1 VELKPRFVFHAN
13 AAALGGRIV
22 KPKDVVIET
31 HAASSLAAVGGRS
44 VSKAGSRKFG
54 DVLSVAS
61 ASTFAEGLFDD
72 PAKWGETLCT
82 HRSEDS
88 HTASMRVSA
97 EVRGFSVTA
106 DTTFTVKRVKGGF
119 VAKSAQG
126 GGEPTIALDEDTVVE
141 GAAIGGYKLIV
152 EVNKKLFQSVNTLSK
167 LRTAADDPQFV
178 RQHGAHLLMDR
189 TVTGPMVASPAG
201 RLVESAGKVY
211 GTIIQS
217 IRWANKPYPG
227 AVIDCNAIKL
237 PNCGEIYFGEIY
249 ISKHA
254 RRLTMLRLDF
264 CCPHPMRLM
273 ASDSEN
279 NGTWDG

>member
-1 VELKPRFVFHAN
+1 
-13 AAALGGRIV
+13 
-22 KPKDVVIET
+22 
-31 HAASSLAAVGGRS
+31 
-44 VSKAGSRKFG
+44 
-54 DVLSVAS
+54 VLSVAS

-97 EVRGFSVTA
+97 EVRGFTVTA

-141 GAAIGGYKLIV
+141 GAALGGYKLIV

-167 LRTAADDPQFV
+167 LRTA
-178 RQHGAHLLMDR
+178 
-189 TVTGPMVASPAG
+189 SPAG
-201 RLVESAGKVY
+201 RLVESGGKIF

-273 ASDSEN
+273 ASDAED
-279 NGTWDG
+279 NGSWGG